1 MEETKKTGTDV
12 QKKDELHF
20 LKSVYKE
27 HSVSVVCDPLGI
39 ITEVSDAF
47 CVLSQYSKEELI
59 GTDLIDINSGF
70 EFIDEFDDSWQN
82 LNNGEVWKLELKN
95 TRKDGSFYWTE
106 TTIIP
111 YLDGYKEIQYFLV
124 LYNEIGAK
132 KVLEEQISALR
143 IESEIPEG
151 GQPVYNPNILSI
163 VLDRV
168 SDAIIALDREWKF
181 TYMNSMAAVIFNV
194 DQNAV
199 IGKHIWTEYPDGIGQ
214 PFYNSY
220 HKAIQDQTY
229 IYIEVYYPPLELW
242 FENHIYPSNDGLT
255 IYFKDIT
262 ERKKAQQE
270 ILKEKNFSDS
280 IINSLPGVFYL
291 YDINGKFVK
300 WNKNFELVSG
310 YNSEEVAK
318 MHPLDFFDLDEKSL
332 LDEKI
337 RDVFNTGQA
346 EIEAYFLLKNKQKIP
361 YFFNGYLV
369 KIDETDYLMGVGI
382 NIEEKRKAEIAYLDS
397 TEKYKYLFDNNPAV
411 IIIWDI
417 KSFQIKE
424 VNELAIE
431 LYGYTRKEFLEMT
444 VIDLRPHEDNIKI
457 RQFSKNMLS
466 SKEYK
471 VRKVWRHLKKNG
483 ELMYM
488 DITSHRIDYN
498 GRKAILSLAKDITEQ
513 RIAENNLRES
523 YEDIRRLNAHLHTIR
538 EEERTNIARE
548 IHDELGQ
555 QLTCLKMDVSWLI
568 KKIDPIDKAKLD
580 KLKDMLSLIDDTV
593 KDIRRISSDLRP
605 GILDDLGLLAALE
618 WQSNEFEKRTGIKC
632 VLKSENAINLL
643 EKHIAIGIFR
653 IFQEALTN
661 ITRHAHASTVH
672 ANIVQKDKCLYLIIQ
687 DDGVGFDVNEVK
699 LKKTLGLTGMR
710 ERAHMFNGSIDI
722 KSTTGNGTTLTLVV
736 PIHLER
742 EKK

>member
-1 MEETKKTGTDV
+1 MQETKKTGSES
-12 QKKDELHF
+12 QKMDELHF
-20 LKSVYKE
+20 FKNVLKDHSASVT
-27 HSVSVVCDPLGI
+27 CDPMGFV
-39 ITEVSDAF
+39 TDVSDAY
-47 CVLSQYSKEELI
+47 CLLSQYSKDDLI
-59 GTDLIDINSGF
+59 GADLIEINTGF
-70 EFIDEFDDSWQN
+70 DCLEDFDDAWQN
-82 LNNGEVWKLELKN
+82 LNKGEVWKVELKN
-95 TRKDGSFYWTE
+95 TRKDGTFYWAE

-111 YLDGYKEIQYFLV
+111 YLNGNNEIHYFLV

-143 IESEIPEG
+143 IESEMPEG
-151 GQPVYNPNILSI
+151 GQPVYNTNILST

-168 SDAIIALDREWKF
+168 SDAIVALDRDWCY
-181 TYMNSMAAVIFNV
+181 TYMNNKAAEIFNV
-194 DQNAV
+194 DQKAI
-199 IGKHIWTEYPDGIGQ
+199 IGKHIWTEFPEGIGQ
-214 PFYNSY
+214 PFYKAY
-220 HKAIQDQTY
+220 HKALQEQTY
-229 IYIEVYYPPLELW
+229 IYIEEYYPPYNLW
-242 FENHIYPSNDGLT
+242 FENHIYPSVDGLT
-255 IYFKDIT
+255 IYFKDVT

-270 ILKEKNFSDS
+270 ILKEKNLSDS

-291 YDINGKFVK
+291 YDKNGKFIR
-300 WNKNFELVSG
+300 WNKNFEIVSG
-310 YNSEEVAK
+310 YNSEEVAM
-318 MHPLDFFDLDEKSL
+318 MHPLDFFDLDEKVL

-337 RDVFNTGQA
+337 KDVFNTGQA
-346 EIEAYFLLKNKQKIP
+346 EIEAHFLLKNRQKIP

-369 KIDETDYLMGVGI
+369 NFDGTEYLMGVGI
-382 NIEEKRKAEIAYLDS
+382 NIEDKRKAEIAYLDS

-417 KSFQIKE
+417 ESFSINE
-424 VNELAIE
+424 VNEIAIE
-431 LYGYTRKEFLEMT
+431 LYGYTREEFMKMT
-444 VIDLRPHEDNIKI
+444 VIDLRPKEDGEKI
-457 RQFSKNMLS
+457 RKFSQNMMNS
-466 SKEYK
+466 SDYK

-483 ELMYM
+483 EMMYM

-538 EEERTNIARE
+538 EEERTYIARE

-555 QLTCLKMDVSWLI
+555 QLTALKMDASWLL
-568 KKIDPIDKAKLD
+568 KKINPSEKAQLEKLT
-580 KLKDMLSLIDDTV
+580 DMVNLIDDTV

-618 WQSNEFEKRTGIKC
+618 WQCNEFEKRTGITC

-661 ITRHAHASTVH
+661 ITRHAHASAVH
-672 ANIVQKDKCLYLIIQ
+672 ANIVQKDKCLYVIIQ
-687 DDGVGFDVNEVK
+687 DDGVGFNVNEVK

-722 KSTTGNGTTLTLVV
+722 KSTIGNGTTLTLVV
-736 PIHLER
+736 PIRLES
-742 EKK
+742 KKK